1 MINWAEIVDSTIKTP
16 VFPLREWE
24 HGKGVGTESEAQAI
38 ENKGDCKP
46 VPTVTPVPIVFEE
59 TRVWEDE
66 KHNHSSLEEPAG
78 VGFRGKSRRINR
90 AVEPVPT
97 CAALACPMGTV
108 QAARI
113 CRPPTR
119 PGIRCA
125 GSLAVVA
132 RAARAGCFIGAS
144 TFPVARV

>member
-1 MINWAEIVDSTIKTP
+1 MKHKQLKTKEIANL
-16 VFPLREWE
+16 FPLLPLFPSFLKRQGLWKMKKTA
-24 HGKGVGTESEAQAI
+24 HRHLKSRQ
-38 ENKGDCKP
+38 
-46 VPTVTPVPIVFEE
+46 
-59 TRVWEDE
+59 
-66 KHNHSSLEEPAG
+66 G

-90 AVEPVPT
+90 AVEPVPI

-144 TFPVARV
+144 TFPGARV